1 MGLQVVDEYDMQG
14 ELVFPFRVEEEVQ
27 EVE

>member
-1 MGLQVVDEYDMQG
+1 MGLQVVDEYDMQS
-14 ELVFPFRVEEEVQ
+14 ELVFPFRVEEEIQ